1 MAWLEDK
8 GLLETLGSELDPR
21 VIESLTFQ
29 LDDPYS
35 SINKVTSP
43 VSRYFMAY
51 RTETSGQYWT
61 TQDYGALKVVE
72 EQGKIAEMLP
82 NLRMGCYMTGGYLVE
97 AKLRG
102 IEAYVYFYLPADAAP
117 SYL

>member
-1 MAWLEDK
+1 MCLWAN
-8 GLLETLGSELDPR
+8 LLCASLHSRTALRGPRPWPCLLYTSE
-21 VIESLTFQ
+21 I
-29 LDDPYS
+29 
-35 SINKVTSP
+35 
-43 VSRYFMAY
+43 
-51 RTETSGQYWT
+51 
-61 TQDYGALKVVE
+61 
-72 EQGKIAEMLP
+72 LP